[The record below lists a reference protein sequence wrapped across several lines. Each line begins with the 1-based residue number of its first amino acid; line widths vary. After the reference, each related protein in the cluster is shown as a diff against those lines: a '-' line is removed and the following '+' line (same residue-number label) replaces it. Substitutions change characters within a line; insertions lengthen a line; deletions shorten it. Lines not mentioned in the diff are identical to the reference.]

1 MYSFV
6 DETAIEITSGNGGP
20 GAVSFRREKYVP
32 RGGPDGGDGGR
43 GGSIRFTVQ
52 KNLKTLAN
60 LKMKQRYRAKDGESG
75 RGRRKHGKDGED
87 VIIPVPPGS
96 IIKDRQSGTT
106 LKDLIHEGEE
116 WTVAEGGR
124 GGQGNWHYRSST
136 NQAPRYAQQGLP
148 GISMSLFVELD
159 IIADVGFAGLP
170 NAGKSTLLSVLTN
183 ANPKVASYPFTTKIP
198 NLGVMRRDVYD
209 VILADIPG
217 IIEGASHGAGLGL
230 KFLKHIS
237 RTACVAF
244 VIDMSIP
251 DPCENLETIKNEIRE
266 YSRELLDKRSFIIGT
281 KLDLP
286 DAEKHLEE
294 LAQASPN
301 EVILGVSAVT
311 RKGVKELENKLFE
324 ITH

>member
-1 MYSFV
+1 MQSFV

-43 GGSIRFTVQ
+43 GGSIKFIVQ
-52 KNLKTLAN
+52 KNLKTLAH

-75 RGRRKHGKDGED
+75 RSRRKHGKDGED

-96 IIKDRQSGTT
+96 VVKDRQSGIT
-106 LKDLIHEGEE
+106 LKDLVHEGDE
-116 WTVAEGGR
+116 WTAAEGGK
-124 GGQGNWHYRSST
+124 GGQGNWHYRTST
-136 NQAPRYAQQGLP
+136 NQAPRYAQQGRP
-148 GISMSLFVELD
+148 GKSMSFFVELD

-183 ANPKVASYPFTTKIP
+183 ANPKIAQYPFTTKIP
-198 NLGVMRRDVYD
+198 NLGVLRRDGYD

-237 RTACVAF
+237 RTACIAF
-244 VIDMSIP
+244 IIDMGMP
-251 DPCENLETIKNEIRE
+251 DPCGNLETIKNEIKE
-266 YSRELLDKRSFIIGT
+266 YSRELLDKRSIIIGT

-294 LAQASPN
+294 LAQAFPE
-301 EVILGVSAVT
+301 EVIFGVSSVT
-311 RKGVKELENKLFE
+311 RRGVKKLEDKLFE

>member
-1 MYSFV
+1 MQSFV
-6 DETAIEITSGNGGP
+6 DETAIEITSGNGGS

-32 RGGPDGGDGGR
+32 LGGPDGGDGGR
-43 GGSIRFTVQ
+43 GGSIKFIVQ
-52 KNLKTLAN
+52 RNLKTLAH

-75 RGRRKHGKDGED
+75 RSRRKHGKDGED

-96 IIKDRQSGTT
+96 VVKDRQSGIT
-106 LKDLIHEGEE
+106 LKDLVHEGDE
-116 WTVAEGGR
+116 WTAAEGGK
-124 GGQGNWHYRSST
+124 GGRGNWHYRTST

-148 GISMSLFVELD
+148 GKSMSFFVELD

-183 ANPKVASYPFTTKIP
+183 ANPKIAHYPFTTKIP
-198 NLGVMRRDVYD
+198 NLGVLRRDGYD

-237 RTACVAF
+237 RTACIAF
-244 VIDMSIP
+244 IIDMGMP
-251 DPCENLETIKNEIRE
+251 DPCGNLETIKNEIKE
-266 YSRELLDKRSFIIGT
+266 YSRELLDKRSIIIGT

-294 LAQASPN
+294 LAQAFPE
-301 EVILGVSAVT
+301 EVIFGVSSVT
-311 RKGVKELENKLFE
+311 RRGVKKLEDKLFE